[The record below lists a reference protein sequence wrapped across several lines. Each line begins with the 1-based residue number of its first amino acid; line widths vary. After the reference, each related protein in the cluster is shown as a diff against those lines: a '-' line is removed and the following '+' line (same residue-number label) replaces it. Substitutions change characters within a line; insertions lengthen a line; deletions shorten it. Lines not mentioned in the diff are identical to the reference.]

1 MSTTYYM
8 PTNDSG
14 KADLLDHLA
23 NNLTHY
29 QTALAISADDIAS
42 VLADALSFRYTL
54 QSMFNMQAYGQAWT
68 EYKNLSR
75 DGALGFTSAT
85 WPAAPLLVLPTP
97 AAVLP
102 GIIPRLS
109 SLVARIKSNK
119 KYTSAIGQDL
129 WLVGTHAPIDPTTW
143 KPILSL
149 QNNAGHPTIVWT
161 KGDSTAIEIWVDRG
175 DEAGFVLLT
184 MNTEPNT
191 ADGSPLPPVGT
202 SAIWK
207 YKAIY
212 HYHDAQVGQWSDV
225 ISVAVSN

>member
-23 NNLTHY
+23 NNLTQY
-29 QTALAISADDIAS
+29 QTVLAISAEDIAG

-54 QSMFNMQAYGQAWT
+54 QSMFDMQAYGQAWT

-75 DGALGFTSAT
+75 DGVLGFSTAA
-85 WPAAPLLVLPTP
+85 WPVAPLLVLPTP
-97 AAVLP
+97 AAVVP

-109 SLVARIKSNK
+109 KLVARIKTNK
-119 KYTSAIGQDL
+119 NYTAAIGQDL
-129 WLVGTHAPIDPTTW
+129 WLVGTHSPIDPSTW

-161 KGDSTAIEIWVDRG
+161 KGDATAIEIWVDRG
-175 DEAGFVLLT
+175 DGANFVLLT

-191 ADGSPLPPVGT
+191 ADSSPLPPAGT
-202 SAIWK
+202 SAAWK

-225 ISVAVSN
+225 ISVAVGN